1 MWYNLGR
8 MPSLSE
14 TALTKNYRL
23 VYEIV
28 REQVRGTHL
37 APADVFA
44 LAKTRQKGIGF
55 TTVYRALAR
64 LRELGLVSEISL
76 PGAQSAYFEPAW
88 PAHAHFR
95 CDACG
100 GIKDVD
106 YSLSREVVD
115 GLARKHRLNVHDVSI
130 SLQGTCRQC
139 TDRGASPAG

>member
-8 MPSLSE
+8 MPSVSE
-14 TALTKNYRL
+14 TTLAKNYRL

-44 LAKTRQKGIGF
+44 LAKTKQKGIGF

-76 PGAQSAYFEPAW
+76 PGAQSAYYEPAW

-95 CDACG
+95 CDVCG
-100 GIKDVD
+100 GIEDVD
-106 YSLSREVVD
+106 YALSSEVVED
-115 GLARKHRLNVHDVSI
+115 LARKHRLNVHDVSI
-130 SLQGTCRQC
+130 SLHGTCRRC
-139 TDRGASPAG
+139 TDRGGSPAG

>member
-14 TALTKNYRL
+14 TTLTKNYRL

-28 REQVRGTHL
+28 RGQVRGTHL

-44 LAKTRQKGIGF
+44 LAKNKQKGIGF

-76 PGAQSAYFEPAW
+76 PGAPSAYYEPAW

-100 GIKDVD
+100 GIEDVD

-115 GLARKHRLNVHDVSI
+115 DLARKHRLSVHDVSL
-130 SLQGTCRQC
+130 SLHGTCRQC

>member
-1 MWYNLGR
+1 
-8 MPSLSE
+8 MPTESQTS
-14 TALTKNYRL
+14 LTKNYRL

-28 REQVRGTHL
+28 REQARGTHL

-44 LAKTRQKGIGF
+44 LAKSKHKGIGF

-76 PGAQSAYFEPAW
+76 PGAQSAYYEPAW

-95 CDACG
+95 CDVCG
-100 GIKDVD
+100 GIKDVE
-106 YSLSREVVD
+106 YSLSSDIVD

-130 SLQGTCRQC
+130 SLHGTCRQC